1 MKKTVVLGIIAA
13 LAVVTLTAC
22 GGKKQEADVTPEP
35 QATEEAVATEA
46 PAAVEIASS
55 DEALNKVLDT
65 YAEDEKFPIMGGDF
79 ENVVDGKAGIYN
91 LADTEGLMSTLH
103 ISEDL
108 IAQIDEAGSAVH
120 AMNANTFTGAA
131 FHLVEGTDAATFAAS
146 LKDSVLATQ
155 WMCGFPEK
163 LTIYTVNSDYVLY
176 AVGTADIVDNFNSK
190 VQEVYG
196 EAAVV
201 VSDGAVE

>member
-1 MKKTVVLGIIAA
+1 MKSTADWTSMRCA
-13 LAVVTLTAC
+13 LSRTRSTAC
-22 GGKKQEADVTPEP
+22 GKKQETEVTPEP
-35 QATEEAVATEA
+35 QATEEAVAT
-46 PAAVEIASS
+46 VEIASA
-55 DEALNKVLDT
+55 DEALNKVFDT
-65 YAEDEKFPIMGGDF
+65 YEEAEKFPIMGGDF
-79 ENVVDGKAGIYN
+79 ENVVDGKAGLYN

-103 ISEDL
+103 VSEDL
-108 IAQIDEAGSAVH
+108 IAQIDVAGSAVH
-120 AMNANTFTGAA
+120 SMNANTFTGAA
-131 FHLVEGTDAATFAAS
+131 FHLVEGTDAAAFAAA

-176 AVGTADIVDNFNSK
+176 AVGSADIVDNFNSK
-190 VQEVYG
+190 LQAVYG